1 MIQNNAFTLFFGDIA
16 VFGISLFLAL
26 CARYGAL
33 PSSALY
39 ILHLETFVGIFCLW
53 SAVFLIAGLY
63 DTKVNFS
70 RKLIP
75 GIVVRA
81 QLANAALAAFIF
93 FLMPGGLT
101 PKVILFVY
109 LCISTV
115 LIVIWRL
122 FLAPFLSARK
132 IERALIVGSGE
143 EARALFHILNEGRF
157 FKFVGAELFDAQL
170 FGDSQLAK
178 EALRARLTAEH
189 FTLVIGDMHSEAT
202 RPLVPA
208 FYELTFLDQRVQF
221 MSLHQL
227 YEQIFHR
234 IPPSLIKESWLLEN
248 ISRTPHMLDDMLKRL
263 FDVVGALVLGLIT
276 LPIYPLVYLAVLLDD
291 GGSLFYKTE
300 RVGRF
305 NKPMFIYKFRT
316 KNGKDKGADALRST
330 LKDTRVGRFLRT
342 TRVDE
347 LPQFWN
353 ILRGDLSFIGPRPE
367 MPALAAVYAERIPY
381 YSMRHLIT
389 PGLSGWAQI
398 LDFEVP
404 RSGIDVERTIAKLS
418 FDLYYLKQRS
428 FFLDLEIALKTIKA
442 VLARTGT

>member
-1 MIQNNAFTLFFGDIA
+1 MIQNNAFTLFCGDIA
-16 VFGISLFLAL
+16 VFSISLFLTL
-26 CARYGAL
+26 LARYGAI
-33 PSSALY
+33 PSTELY
-39 ILHLETFVGIFCLW
+39 VLHLETFVGIFGLW
-53 SAVFLIAGLY
+53 SIVFLIAGLY
-63 DTKVNFS
+63 DTRVNFS

-81 QLANAALAAFIF
+81 QLANAALAALIF
-93 FLMPGGLT
+93 FLLPGGLT
-101 PKVILFVY
+101 PKVILFIY
-109 LCISTV
+109 LCVSTV
-115 LIVIWRL
+115 LIVAWRL
-122 FLAPFLSARK
+122 FLSPFLGARRT
-132 IERALIVGSGE
+132 ERALIVGSGE
-143 EARALFHILNEGRF
+143 EAHALFHILNEGRF
-157 FKFVGAELFDAQL
+157 FKFVGAELFDVNE
-170 FGDSQLAK
+170 FGDSQHAK
-178 EALRARLTAEH
+178 AALRERLSAEH
-189 FTLVIGDMHSEAT
+189 FTLIIGDMHSEAT

-221 MSLHQL
+221 MSVHQL

-248 ISRTPHMLDDMLKRL
+248 ISRTPHILDDVLKRL
-263 FDVVGALVLGLIT
+263 FDVIGALVLGVLT
-276 LPIYPLVYLAVLLDD
+276 LPLYPLVYLAVLLDD

-305 NKPMFIYKFRT
+305 NKSMFIYKFRT
-316 KNGKDKGADALRST
+316 KNGKDSGADALRST
-330 LKDTRVGRFLRT
+330 LKDTRVGRFLRS
-342 TRVDE
+342 TRLDE

-404 RSGIDVERTIAKLS
+404 RSGVDVERTIAKLS

-442 VLARTGT
+442 VLGRTGT

>member
-1 MIQNNAFTLFFGDIA
+1 MIKNNALTLFFGDIT
-16 VFGISLFLAL
+16 VFGVSLFLTL
-26 CARYGAL
+26 FARYAAL
-33 PSSALY
+33 PSTDLY
-39 ILHLETFVGIFCLW
+39 LLHLKTFAAIFCLW
-53 SAVFLIAGLY
+53 SIVFLIAGLY
-63 DTKVNFS
+63 DTRVNFS

-75 GIVVRA
+75 GIVLRS
-81 QLANAALAAFIF
+81 QLINAALAALIF
-93 FLMPGGLT
+93 FLLPGGLT
-101 PKVILFVY
+101 PKVILFIY

-115 LIVIWRL
+115 LIVAWRL
-122 FLAPFLSARK
+122 FLAPFLGARRT
-132 IERALIVGSGE
+132 ERALIVGVGE
-143 EARALFHILNEGRF
+143 ESGALMHILNEGRF
-157 FKFVGAELFDAQL
+157 FKFVGAELFDPEQFA
-170 FGDSQLAK
+170 DSAAAK
-178 EALRARLTAEH
+178 EALRTRLRAEH
-189 FTLVIGDMHSEAT
+189 FTLIIGDMYSEAT
-202 RPLVPA
+202 RPLVPI
-208 FYELTFLDQRVQF
+208 FYELTFLDQHVQF
-221 MSLHQL
+221 VSLHQL

-248 ISRTPHMLDDMLKRL
+248 ISRTPHLLDDILKRL
-263 FDVVGALVLGLIT
+263 FDISGAVILGILT
-276 LPIYPLVYLAVLLDD
+276 LPLYPLIYIAVVLDD

-316 KNGKDKGADALRST
+316 KNGKDAGADALKST

-342 TRVDE
+342 TRLDE

-367 MPALAAVYAERIPY
+367 MPALAGVYAERIPY

-442 VLARTGT
+442 VLGRTGS